1 MKFVDLDIQSNL
13 SSDITAGQNSA
24 AKGST
29 VEEIAKFAE
38 QLGFS
43 SIVICD
49 VWQGSAKL
57 RELKEKIAEAQ
68 KIVKIEILPGAKIAA
83 QNVGDLKRALEQV
96 REQVVVIAVAGG
108 DYDINRAACED
119 SRVDFLAHPEFGRR
133 DNGLDEACLNAA
145 SKNNVAIEI
154 NFRELL
160 GTYRKNRAIMLE
172 KIGTNVRLC
181 QELGVKMVV
190 SSGAQSVWEIR
201 DPRELVSIANILGM
215 ELATSFATVADIPS
229 WIVER
234 NKQKLAGKI
243 VADGI
248 EIVNVT
254 ERSEAIDKI
263 TETRS
268 GSAKDDITVSQ
279 SEAAKG
285 NDDITE
291 VRSTLA
297 KDSEKGEQK

>member
-13 SSDITAGQNSA
+13 SSGT
-24 AKGST
+24 ST

-38 QLGFS
+38 QLGFT

-49 VWQGSAKL
+49 IWQGQEKL

-68 KIVKIEILPGAKIAA
+68 KIVKIEILPGAKIVV
-83 QNVGDLKRALEQV
+83 QNVNELKRTLEQV
-96 REQVVVIAVAGG
+96 REHVAVVAVAGG

-119 SRVDFLAHPEFGRR
+119 SRVDLLAHPEFNRR
-133 DNGLDEACLNAA
+133 DNGLDEVCLNAA

-160 GTYRKNRAIMLE
+160 STYRKNRAIMLE

-190 SSGAQSVWEIR
+190 SSGAQSVWEMR

-215 ELATSFATVADIPS
+215 ELAASFSTVSDIPA

-234 NKQKLAGKI
+234 NKQKLTGKI

-248 EIVNVT
+248 EIV
-254 ERSEAIDKI
+254 EEK
-263 TETRS
+263 
-268 GSAKDDITVSQ
+268 KD
-279 SEAAKG
+279 A
-285 NDDITE
+285 
-291 VRSTLA
+291 
-297 KDSEKGEQK
+297 

>member
-13 SSDITAGQNSA
+13 SSDISAGQTSA

-43 SIVICD
+43 TIVICD
-49 VWQGSAKL
+49 IWQGLGKL
-57 RELKEKIAEAQ
+57 RELKEKIAETQ
-68 KIVKIEILPGAKIAA
+68 KNVKVEILPGAKIVA
-83 QNVGDLKRALEQV
+83 QSFGELKHALEQV
-96 REQVVVIAVAGG
+96 REHVVVVAVAGG
-108 DYDINRAACED
+108 DYEINRAACED
-119 SRVDFLAHPEFGRR
+119 SRVDLLAHPEFGRR

-160 GTYRKNRAIMLE
+160 STYRKNRAIMLE

-181 QELGVKMVV
+181 HELGVKMVV
-190 SSGAQSVWEIR
+190 SSGAQSVWEMR

-215 ELATSFATVADIPS
+215 ELAASFATVSDIPA

-234 NKQKLAGKI
+234 NKQKLSGKI

-248 EIVNVT
+248 EIVDN
-254 ERSEAIDKI
+254 I
-263 TETRS
+263 TAPRS
-268 GSAKDDITVSQ
+268 GAAMEPTAKDLD
-279 SEAAKG
+279 KG
-285 NDDITE
+285 DEI
-291 VRSTLA
+291 A
-297 KDSEKGEQK
+297 